1 MNKKVTVNLDKNL
14 KMYSNLKFVE
24 KGVTVLKPGTTVTL
38 EDTGKVHPD
47 EEGNERK
54 VFRLK
59 KNTRNYYTLE
69 GLF

>member
-1 MNKKVTVNLDKNL
+1 MNRKVTMTLEKNL
-14 KMYSNLKFVE
+14 KMYSNLKFAE

-69 GLF
+69 SLF

>member
-1 MNKKVTVNLDKNL
+1 MNRKVTMTLEKNL
-14 KMYSNLKFVE
+14 KLYSNLKFSE
-24 KGVTVLKPGTTVTL
+24 NGITVLKPGTTITL

-47 EEGNERK
+47 EDGQERK

-69 GLF
+69 SLF